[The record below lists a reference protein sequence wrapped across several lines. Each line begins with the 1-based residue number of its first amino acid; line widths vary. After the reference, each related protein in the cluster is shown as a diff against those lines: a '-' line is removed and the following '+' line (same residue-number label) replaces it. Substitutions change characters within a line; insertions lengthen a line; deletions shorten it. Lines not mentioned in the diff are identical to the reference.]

1 MNHKQHV
8 WQSAPAFHK
17 RGPHSLITL
26 TLFVGMGVFVYL
38 VFAVPV
44 YVLKILESLD
54 CVYVLS
60 ALLGN
65 TFWSCLDQVLHKSHS
80 LVEIQITND
89 RL

>member
-1 MNHKQHV
+1 MAGFV
-8 WQSAPAFHK
+8 GLHK
-17 RGPHSLITL
+17 RSETHCKMSLNEPQAACL
-26 TLFVGMGVFVYL
+26 TKCIPQRWTVLTNHFNFLYSFVAKGVFVYL

-65 TFWSCLDQVLHKSHS
+65 TF
-80 LVEIQITND
+80 
-89 RL
+89 